1 MTINPIADGNKTTP
15 LEITPLFGGAK
26 IVLEQTP
33 KAITPFGGLAS
44 LIAFLHEI
52 GLGQQIQK
60 AMPFEEPTSN
70 NAIPLPHTLA
80 AFLMTV
86 VVGGR
91 RFAHSQWLRADH
103 ARRRASALRAGGQRI
118 FRQRL
123 APIPGAGA
131 PAALHHRGANDFGDQ
146 TPLHGN
152 QRVEGH

>member
-80 AFLMTV
+80 AFLIMRYV
-86 VVGGR
+86 AGFEPAGPHQW
-91 RFAHSQWLRADH
+91 FAEFWRNAT
-103 ARRRASALRAGGQRI
+103 ARCHWDIGTLNYDI
-118 FRQRL
+118 
-123 APIPGAGA
+123 
-131 PAALHHRGANDFGDQ
+131 
-146 TPLHGN
+146 
-152 QRVEGH
+152 